1 MTAQP
6 HLAAV
11 SDTDLNASVP
21 STGDDAAALAR
32 LVRRAAQ
39 GESRAWDE
47 LIVRFNPRLRAA
59 ARGFRLSA
67 ADVEDVVQTTWLAAF
82 THIDRIEK
90 PEAIAGWL
98 LVTARR
104 AALRTLQRTAREVV
118 TDEPPAPREP
128 EPDSPA
134 TALIEAERRD
144 AVRSAVRRL
153 PDRQRPLVDAL
164 LTPAGTSYVAVSQ
177 RLGMPLGS
185 IGPTRGRVIA
195 RLRRD
200 PELAAVMSA

>member
-1 MTAQP
+1 MTPHP

-11 SDTDLNASVP
+11 SSGGALPATASH
-21 STGDDAAALAR
+21 GDGAASLVG
-32 LVRRAAQ
+32 LVRRARRRD
-39 GESRAWDE
+39 SRAWEE
-47 LIVRFNPRLRAA
+47 LVARFTPDLRAA
-59 ARGFRLSA
+59 ARGFRLGA

-90 PEAIAGWL
+90 PESIGGWL

-104 AALRTLQRTAREVV
+104 AALRTLQRGTRELV
-118 TDEPPAPREP
+118 TDNPVGPYDPT
-128 EPDSPA
+128 PDSPA
-134 TALIEAERRD
+134 AGLLEAERRD

-153 PDRQRPLVDAL
+153 PDNQRPLVEAL
-164 LTPAGTSYVAVSQ
+164 LAPAGPSYAAVSQ

-185 IGPTRGRVIA
+185 VGPKRGRAIA

-200 PELAAVMSA
+200 RRLAAVITA